1 MYGELFYWLFN
12 MSIVAS
18 ITGLVVM
25 LIRRIRRIPRRVVT
39 VLWLIPFLRMWL
51 PIGFGNEYSLMSL
64 ISRFA
69 TRTVVVYRCGED
81 KSFSMINCVTAASDY
96 FPITY
101 KVNVLEDVFKICS
114 YIWLAGVGILL
125 AVLCVIY
132 AASIHDVK
140 KSVRLR
146 ENIYLSDKIPS
157 PAVYGILRPKII
169 LPASYREGEP
179 QYILMHEKAHIRR
192 ADNLKRIIALVTVC
206 LHWFN
211 PFAWLFL
218 KCYLSDLELAC
229 DEKVLAVC
237 DEEQKK
243 GYALSLIS
251 CAESKSIFASA
262 FGGAKI
268 HTRMENIISYKKMT
282 WLSAVGFT
290 ALIAAA
296 AYILLTN
303 AA

>member
-1 MYGELFYWLFN
+1 MSGELFYWLFS

-18 ITGLVVM
+18 VTGLVIM
-25 LIRRIRRIPRRVVT
+25 LIRRIRRIPRRVVA
-39 VLWLIPFLRMWL
+39 VLWVIPFLRMWL
-51 PIGFGNEYSLMSL
+51 PIGFGSEYSLMSL

-69 TRTVVVYRCGED
+69 TRTVVVYQYGED
-81 KSFSMINCVTAASDY
+81 KSFSMINSVMAASDY

-114 YIWLAGVGILL
+114 YIWLAGAGVLL
-125 AVLCVIY
+125 AVLFVVY
-132 AASIHDVK
+132 AASVYDVK

-169 LPASYREGEP
+169 LPASYRESES

-229 DEKVLAVC
+229 DEKVLSVC
-237 DEEQKK
+237 SEEQKK
-243 GYALSLIS
+243 DYALSLIS
-251 CAESKSIFASA
+251 CTESKSIFASA

-268 HTRMENIISYKKMT
+268 RTRIENIVSYKKMT